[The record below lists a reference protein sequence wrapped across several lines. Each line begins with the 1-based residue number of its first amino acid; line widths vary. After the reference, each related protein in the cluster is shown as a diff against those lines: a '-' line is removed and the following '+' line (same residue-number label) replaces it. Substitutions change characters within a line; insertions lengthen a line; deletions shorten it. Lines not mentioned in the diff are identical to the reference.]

1 MEWLGA
7 REGERAER
15 ATRLLPTLVD
25 RTGKWTARPPYGE
38 IFQLL
43 YEEYEHQPWIARNF
57 VALSGLLCQRGACE
71 SAATLLRDCLLEMDH
86 HMAHDWRVAR
96 VRLMLC
102 ECLRHQAGRR
112 LANPLLIGGYEVLA
126 GALGANH
133 PVTGTARS
141 VLLWLYGDWGQ
152 SPAAA
157 QG

>member
-1 MEWLGA
+1 M
-7 REGERAER
+7 
-15 ATRLLPTLVD
+15 D
-25 RTGKWTARPPYGE
+25 RPPPYGE

-43 YEEYEHQPWIARNF
+43 YEEYEHKVWVPRNF
-57 VALSGLLCQRGACE
+57 VALSGLLCARGACE
-71 SAATLLRDCLLEMDH
+71 SAGTLLRDCLFDMERHMDR
-86 HMAHDWRVAR
+86 DWRVDR
-96 VRLMLC
+96 VRMMLG